1 MFKHMVVKTITIT
14 ETAYNALKRLKKAD
28 QSFSEIIIEVAEEK
42 KGDIS
47 GFLGILKGSKAMDDL
62 RKNLKKY
69 RMEADIQAL
78 QREEKIRKRLYDN
91 S

>member
-1 MFKHMVVKTITIT
+1 MVVKTITIT

-69 RMEADIQAL
+69 RMEADIQAR

>member
-1 MFKHMVVKTITIT
+1 MVVKTITIT